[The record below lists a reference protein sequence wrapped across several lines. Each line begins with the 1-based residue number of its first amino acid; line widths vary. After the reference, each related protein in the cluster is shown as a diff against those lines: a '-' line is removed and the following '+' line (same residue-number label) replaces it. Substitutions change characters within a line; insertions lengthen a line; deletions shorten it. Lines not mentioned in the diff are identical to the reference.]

1 MKPNRT
7 LSLSTALLAATF
19 SFAQGGGTARVQV
32 IHNCADAAASTVD
45 VWLDNTL
52 LLDDFSF
59 RNASA
64 FVDAPAGTSF
74 TVGIAGPNSMMASE
88 AIYTEDFTL
97 TSGETYVIVASGIV
111 SPTGYNPN
119 PGFSLAVYS
128 GARETAAN
136 GTNTDV
142 LVYHG
147 CTDAPDRKSV
157 V

>member
-1 MKPNRT
+1 MNNILRIVFPLRNPNGLRPRSTQPVLMKPNRT

-97 TSGETYVIVASGIV
+97 TSGETYVIVLTRV
-111 SPTGYNPN
+111 PT
-119 PGFSLAVYS
+119 
-128 GARETAAN
+128 T
-136 GTNTDV
+136 T
-142 LVYHG
+142 HG
-147 CTDAPDRKSV
+147 SAL
-157 V
+157 